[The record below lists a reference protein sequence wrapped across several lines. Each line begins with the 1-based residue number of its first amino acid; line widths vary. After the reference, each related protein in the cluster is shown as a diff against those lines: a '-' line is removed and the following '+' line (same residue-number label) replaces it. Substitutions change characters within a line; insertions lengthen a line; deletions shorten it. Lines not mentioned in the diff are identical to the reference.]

1 MATIVGIK
9 DGEEKIEY
17 EAGKRCVVIATDVEN
32 NYQTIAFVEVDD
44 DGNISEITTTE
55 NPRYEFSVD

>member
-1 MATIVGIK
+1 M
-9 DGEEKIEY
+9 
-17 EAGKRCVVIATDVEN
+17 VIATDEEN